1 MAAAMI
7 IQVFLTALLL
17 TVAALVA
24 LQRTSTRLVRL
35 VVIVVIAIGAYFVW
49 SPEQAN
55 ALAHWAGVG
64 RGADL
69 LFYLWVI
76 ITLALIMF
84 MYLKIQRLS
93 RRLTQLARAVAL
105 AHPRMPQEP
114 GDPA

>member
-1 MAAAMI
+1 MI
-7 IQVFLTALLL
+7 IQLFLSVVLAS
-17 TVAALVA
+17 VAIVVA
-24 LQRTSTRLVRL
+24 LQRTSTNLVRL
-35 VVIVVIAIGAYFVW
+35 AVLGVIALGVYFVW
-49 SPEQAN
+49 APEQTN
-55 ALAHWAGVG
+55 ALAHAVGVG

-105 AHPRMPQEP
+105 AHPQTPDGTGESS
-114 GDPA
+114 